1 MPAAAG
7 SAVKPGILASSAR
20 RSSPAAA
27 AGGAEPLAA
36 LAASLFG
43 LSPDS

>member
-1 MPAAAG
+1 MG
-7 SAVKPGILASSAR
+7 HRLHLYKV
-20 RSSPAAA
+20 SP

-36 LAASLFG
+36 TAAALFG